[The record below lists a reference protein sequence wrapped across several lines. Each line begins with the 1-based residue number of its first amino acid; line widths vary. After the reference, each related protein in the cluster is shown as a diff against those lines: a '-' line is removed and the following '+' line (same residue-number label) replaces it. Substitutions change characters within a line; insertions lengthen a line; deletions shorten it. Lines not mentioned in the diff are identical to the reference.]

1 MRSFFN
7 DNKEKIDEEFEKLI
21 KGSQNELYRIAKIK
35 LNNEDDVADVIQSTI
50 LLAYKN
56 YNKLKEK
63 KYFNTWIV
71 KILLNQC
78 NKFYIRKAKDSNILD
93 SINTHTENIYND
105 SFIHKVNSSIDFKLL
120 LQKLNE
126 TEQIIISLYYSENF
140 SCNDIADILDMNINT
155 VRSHIK
161 RAKDKIKKIYEKGGI
176 YNGR

>member
-7 DNKEKIDEEFEKLI
+7 NKEKLDEEFENLI
-21 KGSQNELYRIAKIK
+21 KESQNELYRIAKIK
-35 LNNEDDVADVIQSTI
+35 LDNDEDIADVIQSTI

-71 KILLNQC
+71 RILLNQC
-78 NKFYIRKAKDSNILD
+78 NKFYIKKAKDSNILNN
-93 SINTHTENIYND
+93 INEPTENIYND
-105 SFIHKVNSSIDFKLL
+105 SFIHNVNSSIDFKLL
-120 LQKLNE
+120 LQNLSE

-176 YNGR
+176 YNGK